1 MKIVILTLLTL
12 VAFALN
18 SILNRFG
25 VAGLG
30 MDPGAFAVVR
40 VAAGAAMLGGLVLW
54 RGRSDG
60 VTARPFRRLG
70 SAAALALYMIGFSMA
85 YLTLDA
91 GVGALILFGTT
102 QITMF
107 AGALFGGEQVT
118 SRRVAGAALALAG
131 LAVLVW
137 PAGAGAALPVAGAAL
152 MASAGLGWGLYS
164 LAGRA
169 ESDPLASSAANF
181 VICLPL
187 VLPLLAFGDGG
198 WSGPGLAVAAL
209 AGAVTSGL
217 GYALWYAILP
227 GLGAQRAAVA
237 QLSVPLIAALGGVV
251 LLGEGLGWRF
261 WASSALV
268 LGGIGLSVIA
278 RARRPKTADPR
289 QGGS

>member
-1 MKIVILTLLTL
+1 MKIFALTVLTL

-18 SILNRFG
+18 SILNRLG

-30 MDPGAFAVVR
+30 MDPGGFAVVR
-40 VAAGAAMLGGLVLW
+40 VASGAAMLGAIALW
-54 RGRSDG
+54 RGG
-60 VTARPFRRLG
+60 RPDIMTRPGRRLG
-70 SAAALALYMIGFSMA
+70 AAAALALYMIGFSLA

-91 GVGALILFGTT
+91 GVGALILFGAT

-107 AGALFGGEQVT
+107 AGALFGGERVT
-118 SRRVAGAALALAG
+118 GRRVAGATLATAG

-137 PAGAGAALPVAGAAL
+137 PTGAGTALPVAGAGL
-152 MASAGLGWGLYS
+152 MAAAGLGWGLYS

-169 ESDPLASSAANF
+169 ERDPLASSAANF
-181 VICLPL
+181 ALCLPL
-187 VLPLLAFGDGG
+187 VLPLLALGTPG

-209 AGAVTSGL
+209 SGAVTSGL

-237 QLSVPLIAALGGVV
+237 QLSVPLIAALGGVL
-251 LLGEGLGWRF
+251 LLGEALGLRF
-261 WASSALV
+261 WIAAALV

-278 RARRPKTADPR
+278 RAHR
-289 QGGS
+289 S